1 MQEVTAIDAAKLTG
15 HSEKT
20 IRRWIVSGKLPARQ
34 VSKNRYAIKTSDLRK
49 YIPDAAQPDL
59 GVALARIQEL
69 ESTQDT
75 LLERIDRLEAL
86 VTLLSNGHRP
96 DKKVSEPKP
105 LKVKQRVLIDGDE
118 DNQDDNQAMQQSEQQ
133 MLPEGTIIM
142 AQFARDNGLNRR
154 TVQDWIMQ
162 GKVEAT
168 TIEGKHYLT
177 PDQQQAIITYKHR
190 QKQANVL

>member
-20 IRRWIVSGKLPARQ
+20 IRRWILSGKLPARL

-49 YIPDAAQPDL
+49 YIPEAQPDL
-59 GVALARIQEL
+59 STALARIQEL

-75 LLERIDRLEAL
+75 LIERIERLEAL
-86 VTLLSNGHRP
+86 VTSLSNGHRP
-96 DKKVSEPKP
+96 DKKVTEAKP
-105 LKVKQRVLIDGDE
+105 LVKQRVLINGDE
-118 DNQDDNQAMQQSEQQ
+118 NNQDDNQAERSE
-133 MLPEGTIIM
+133 GAIIM
-142 AQFARDNGLNRR
+142 AQFARENGLNRR

-177 PDQQQAIITYKHR
+177 PDQQQAM
-190 QKQANVL
+190 KQYIESRKK